1 MVFLLLSWTHLIPVQ
16 LPASASVLDM
26 HLCNYYIPE
35 LRDCGNRDFLST
47 SYYATALP
55 VIGLFALGQTRIFSL
70 AGTVLWLAL
79 VAGAIFPA
87 RPAFVR
93 NCESSP
99 YSSSF
104 TSSLINLHDQS

>member
-1 MVFLLLSWTHLIPVQ
+1 
-16 LPASASVLDM
+16 M
-26 HLCNYYIPE
+26 HLCNYYIPG
-35 LRDCGNRDFLST
+35 LKDCGNRDFLSV

-70 AGTVLWLAL
+70 AGTVFWLVL

-93 NCESSP
+93 NCECTSC
-99 YSSSF
+99 SSF
-104 TSSLINLHDQS
+104 SL